1 MGLRGAKKEK
11 KIMSERITRAQIP
24 LSEMTITP
32 GSACQGCGAALA
44 ARLAFKALGP
54 NVIRHGVACCPD
66 STTRTPRVTTVF
78 EGGGAQLTGTTR
90 ALRALGRTDI
100 KAVAFYGDGGTYDI
114 GFQGLSG
121 AAERN
126 ENVFVITK
134 DNEAYMNTG
143 NQRSSATPKYSR
155 TSTTPI
161 GPRSRGKDTPK
172 KNIPFIFAAHY
183 VPYVGTASVGYPED
197 LISKVNYAKEVE
209 GFKMLII
216 HAPCPVG
223 WRYDPAKTIEI
234 ARAGVQTGVWPLMEI
249 EYGEKFKLNYKPKE
263 LKPVSEYLKPQAR
276 FRHMTDGEI
285 NEVQEFTS
293 KRWESLLRS
302 DDNNRIII

>member
-1 MGLRGAKKEK
+1 
-11 KIMSERITRAQIP
+11 MSERITRPQIP
-24 LSEMTITP
+24 MSEMTITP

-54 NVIRHGVACCPD
+54 NVIRHGIPCCPD
-66 STTRTPRVTTVF
+66 SVTKNPRSGTVF
-78 EGGGAQLTGTTR
+78 EGGGALLTGT
-90 ALRALGRTDI
+90 AHGLKAIGRTDV
-100 KAVAFYGDGGTYDI
+100 KAVAFFGDGGTYDI
-114 GFQGLSG
+114 GFQGLSA

-126 ENVFVITK
+126 EKIFVITK

-143 NQRSSATPKYSR
+143 NQRSSSTPKYAI
-155 TSTTPI
+155 TSTTPS
-161 GPRSRGKDTPK
+161 GPKSRGKSTQK

-183 VPYVGTASVGYPED
+183 VPYVATASVGYPED
-197 LISKVNYAKEVE
+197 LIAKVNYAKEIE

-216 HAPCPVG
+216 QAPCPVG
-223 WRYDPAKTIEI
+223 WRFDPAKTIEI

-263 LKPVSEYLKPQAR
+263 LKPVTEYLKPQAR
-276 FRHMTDGEI
+276 FRHMTDAEV

-293 KRWESLLRS
+293 GRWESLLKS
-302 DDNNRIII
+302 DGDGRITI

>member
-1 MGLRGAKKEK
+1 
-11 KIMSERITRAQIP
+11 MSERITRAQIP
-24 LSEMTITP
+24 LSEMTVTP

-44 ARLAFKALGP
+44 ARLVFKALGP

-66 STTRTPRVTTVF
+66 SVTKTPRATTVF
-78 EGGGAQLTGTTR
+78 EGGGAQITGTAR
-90 ALRALGRTDI
+90 ALKAIGRTDV

-126 ENVFVITK
+126 ENVFIITK

-197 LISKVNYAKEVE
+197 LISKVNYAKEID

-216 HAPCPVG
+216 QSPCPVG

-276 FRHMTDGEI
+276 FRHMTDDEI
-285 NEVQEFTS
+285 NDVQEFTT
-293 KRWESLLRS
+293 KRWESLLKS
-302 DDNNRIII
+302 DENDRIII

>member
-11 KIMSERITRAQIP
+11 KIMSKRITRAQIP

-54 NVIRHGVACCPD
+54 NVIRHGVASCPD
-66 STTRTPRVTTVF
+66 STTRTPRATTVF

-90 ALRALGRTDI
+90 ALKVLGRTDV

-197 LISKVNYAKEVE
+197 LISKVQYAKEIE

-216 HAPCPVG
+216 QSPCPVG

-276 FRHMTDGEI
+276 FRHMTDVEI
-285 NEVQEFTS
+285 NEIQEFTT
-293 KRWESLLRS
+293 KRWESLLKS
-302 DDNNRIII
+302 DENNRIII

>member
-1 MGLRGAKKEK
+1 
-11 KIMSERITRAQIP
+11 MSERITRPQIP
-24 LSEMTITP
+24 MSEMTITP

-54 NVIRHGVACCPD
+54 NVIRHGIPCCPD
-66 STTRTPRVTTVF
+66 SVTKTPRAGSVF
-78 EGGGAQLTGTTR
+78 EGGGAMLTGTSR
-90 ALRALGRTDI
+90 ALKALGRTDV
-100 KAVAFYGDGGTYDI
+100 KAIGFFGDGGTYDI

-126 ENVFVITK
+126 ENIFVITK

-161 GPRSRGKDTPK
+161 GPKSRGKDTPK

-197 LISKVNYAKEVE
+197 LIAKVNYAKEIE

-216 HAPCPVG
+216 QAPCPVG
-223 WRYDPAKTIEI
+223 WRFDPAKTIEI
-234 ARAGVQTGVWPLMEI
+234 ARSGVQSGVWPLMEI

-276 FRHMTDGEI
+276 FRHMTDVEV
-285 NEVQEFTS
+285 NEVQEFTTN
-293 KRWESLLRS
+293 RWESLLKS
-302 DDNNRIII
+302 DENNRIII